1 MTPAKYPLLMRLLHW
16 LMAITILSIIASG
29 WYMAGL
35 SKDVSY
41 KYDIYPWHKSF
52 GILVL
57 LLVAIRILIRLFSKV
72 PELPKGLPNREK
84 VLAKITHYSLYALMI
99 LVPLSGLTMSD
110 AGGRDVFFFGI
121 QLPEFMEDNKEL
133 AGTLHTIHSYIPYA
147 FLAIIAL
154 HVVGAFK
161 HRFMDKP
168 EHDVLGR
175 ML

>member
-1 MTPAKYPLLMRLLHW
+1 MTPEKYPVLMRLLHW
-16 LMAITILSIIASG
+16 LMAFTILGIIASG
-29 WYMAGL
+29 WYMASL
-35 SKDVSY
+35 SKEVSY

-57 LLVAIRILIRLFSKV
+57 LLVAIRIIVRLFSKV
-72 PELPKGLPNREK
+72 PELPKELPNHEK
-84 VLAKITHYSLYALMI
+84 VLARLTHYSLYALMI

-110 AGGRDVFFFGI
+110 AGGHDLFLFGI
-121 QLPEFMEDNKEL
+121 PLPEFMEDNKEL

-147 FLAIIAL
+147 FLAVIAL
-154 HVVGAFK
+154 HIVGALK

-168 EHDVLGR
+168 ENDVLGR